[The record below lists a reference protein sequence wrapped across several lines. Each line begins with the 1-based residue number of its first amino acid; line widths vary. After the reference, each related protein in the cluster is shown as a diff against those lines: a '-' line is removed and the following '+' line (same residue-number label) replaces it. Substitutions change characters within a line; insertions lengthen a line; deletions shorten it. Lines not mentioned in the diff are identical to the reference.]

1 MLNEGLNLPE
11 EFNKRVQRLSEGNL
25 FRIKQLSNFVKF
37 YNEDKKAMVDCF
49 RDSFVNQ
56 NGDIPKIM
64 FECLTD
70 IISTTFYKESQNK
83 NSYYVLFSQLL
94 HSEFG
99 WMVKKFKTNHQI
111 DIVSNLIKSWSEKKW
126 GPMKEAIYLKDFTDY
141 LLAILSEHKINMEDE
156 KYVKQLDDDIFVQNL
171 NSRANSFI
179 MNGLLNPFIREYFN
193 LDMKDKI
200 LDEQYRTNVDKDQF
214 INIMD
219 NADPKLISKKK
230 HIAFKYKPIFEA
242 LKEKLI
248 AQIVRRELFIKK
260 LLNNRDELYQEFEQ
274 NLNLKK

>member
-1 MLNEGLNLPE
+1 MTIKLLIIKMINEGLNLPE

-37 YNEDKKAMVDCF
+37 YSEDKKAMVDCF

-70 IISTTFYKESQNK
+70 IISTSFYKESQSKK

-94 HSEFG
+94 ASEFR
-99 WMVKKFKTNHQI
+99 WMVKKFKTRQQI
-111 DIVSNLIKSWSEKKW
+111 EIVSNLIRSWSEKKW

-141 LLAILSEHKINMEDE
+141 LGVILSEHKINMENE
-156 KYVKQLDDDIFVQNL
+156 NYVKQLDDEIFLQNL
-171 NSRANSFI
+171 NSKANTFI
-179 MNGLLNPFIREYFN
+179 MKGLQNNFIREYFN

-200 LDEQYRTNVDKDQF
+200 LDEQYRSNVDKEEF
-214 INIMD
+214 INLM
-219 NADPKLISKKK
+219 NNPDPNTLELLHLIRGE
-230 HIAFKYKPIFEA
+230 IPFY
-242 LKEKLI
+242 
-248 AQIVRRELFIKK
+248 
-260 LLNNRDELYQEFEQ
+260 
-274 NLNLKK
+274 